1 MHSSTISTIY
11 IYITSFS
18 PHVLPIFF
26 ICSSLLRSATFL
38 MPSIISDSS
47 KSLTTS
53 VASSWNKN
61 WWKQHIGHVFF
72 IHPGGL
78 DVYSIYI
85 YIHVYVYNCEPP
97 SQSIADA
104 SYENLGYRFFFCGAL
119 SLYSVVFKST
129 LNNANMQRNWL
140 HGFRS
145 LNCRGW
151 IKGALVIFAFA
162 TMLRSYL
169 STFPDSFLSK
179 DIYYN
184 FNSKLEWQ

>member
-1 MHSSTISTIY
+1 
-11 IYITSFS
+11 
-18 PHVLPIFF
+18 
-26 ICSSLLRSATFL
+26 

-47 KSLTTS
+47 KSPTTS

-61 WWKQHIGHVFF
+61 WWKQHMGMFF
-72 IHPGGL
+72 SSTQGAWMSI
-78 DVYSIYI
+78 VYIYI

-104 SYENLGYRFFFCGAL
+104 SYEKFRLSLFFCGAL

-129 LNNANMQRNWL
+129 LNNANMQRNWP